1 MRPQKV
7 NDDELITSLSKI
19 LRTHGYEG
27 TSLKDL
33 SDSTG
38 LKKASLYHRF
48 PNGKKEMAQSV
59 LNHTGKWVADNIF
72 NVLNKEGETAESRL
86 KNALLQIQKL
96 YNGGLDSCIFRAL
109 SMQNGMDL
117 FSDNISNGMK
127 EWLEAFKNFG
137 LSIHL
142 SEHLA
147 EEKAMQ
153 TLIDIQGS
161 LVVSK
166 GLQDTTIFE
175 NTLKKI
181 EDKYI

>member
-7 NDDELITSLSKI
+7 NDEELLISLSKI
-19 LRTHGYEG
+19 FRTQGYEG
-27 TSLKDL
+27 TSLSDL
-33 SDSTG
+33 SDITG

-48 PNGKKEMAQSV
+48 PNGKKEMAESV
-59 LNHTGKWVADNIF
+59 LKYTGKWVSDNIF
-72 NVLNKEGETAESRL
+72 NSLDKEGDAAEDRL
-86 KNALLQIQKL
+86 RNALFQIRKL
-96 YNGGLDSCIFRAL
+96 YNGGLDSCMFRAL

-117 FSDNISNGMK
+117 FRHHITNGMN

-137 LSIHL
+137 LSIQL

-147 EEKAMQ
+147 EEKAKQ

-175 NTLKKI
+175 NTLEKI
-181 EDKYI
+181 ENRYI

>member
-7 NDDELITSLSKI
+7 NDEELITTLSKI
-19 LRTHGYEG
+19 FRTHGYEG
-27 TSLKDL
+27 TSIKDL

-48 PNGKKEMAQSV
+48 PNGKKEMAESV

-72 NVLNKEGETAESRL
+72 NALNKEGDSTEDRL
-86 KNALLQIQKL
+86 KNGLSQIQKL

-117 FSDNISNGMK
+117 FRQSISNGMN

-153 TLIDIQGS
+153 TLIDIQGT

-175 NTLKKI
+175 NTLKNI
-181 EDKYI
+181 ERNYS